1 MRGHSVLEV
10 LLTVGLLTLLLMAT
24 LSVYVFGM
32 RAWVKG
38 DREAERLAA
47 AQVTC
52 ARLSAELQASLYE
65 GLETGPHAFRC
76 LSPRDKEGK
85 IISNQAD
92 GRLEGQR
99 YLVFWS
105 TEGQLY
111 RRELTAS
118 EPLETA
124 QVGGEPVRRAELNV
138 SQEGR
143 LVTLQ
148 LTIDGHLSEL
158 TVRVRN

>member
-1 MRGHSVLEV
+1 MLEV

-52 ARLSAELQASLYE
+52 TRLASELQSSLYE

-85 IISNQAD
+85 VISSQAD
-92 GRLEGQR
+92 GKLQGQR
-99 YLVFWS
+99 HLVFWS
-105 TEGQLY
+105 EEGQLF
-111 RRELTAS
+111 RRELAAV
-118 EPLETA
+118 EPLDAA
-124 QVGGEPVRRAELNV
+124 QVGGEPVTRLPAELNV

-148 LTIDGHLSEL
+148 LKLDGHMSEL